1 MKKDQFEETPS
12 KEVVK
17 KPGKGLEESL
27 EVLEDR
33 YYERLKKQLMKNQ
46 FLDDLRTLTRD
57 ENGHFVAYENE
68 KDKKLKEEDKLKIA
82 SLEKRVLEL
91 ELAIDRLARATDG
104 NNWAGVPRYR
114 DQKRENEKKDKKQE
128 NKS

>member
-1 MKKDQFEETPS
+1 MTKEPKKDQFEETLC
-12 KEVVK
+12 KEIVK
-17 KPGKGLEESL
+17 KFGEDWAAI
-27 EVLEDR
+27 EDR
-33 YYERLKKQLMKNQ
+33 YYERLQRQLI
-46 FLDDLRTLTRD
+46 
-57 ENGHFVAYENE
+57 AYEDE
-68 KDKKLKEEDKLKIA
+68 KKDKLKIA

-114 DQKRENEKKDKKQE
+114 DQKHENEKKDKKQE